1 MTRRAGLWG
10 NETHWVSRPSLER
23 TGMTH
28 TLGSANLLCP
38 MPVTLLRALADGK
51 PKFLTNTQAGMF
63 TVTDPE
69 LLGPWQTG
77 GQGLGV

>member
-1 MTRRAGLWG
+1 
-10 NETHWVSRPSLER
+10 
-23 TGMTH
+23 MTH

-63 TVTDPE
+63 NVTDPE
-69 LLGPWQTG
+69 LRGPWQTG
-77 GQGLGV
+77 GQGLGCGEEPHSRLIPDNMPVQPN